1 VIVDY
6 AHTPD
11 ALEKVLSTLL
21 DMLHMQARV
30 NQEHARKTG
39 RLFCVIGCGG
49 ERDRGK
55 RQLIGEVAMR
65 FADEVIFTSDNPRS
79 EDPHKIVE
87 DMIGTQR
94 NENLQIEINRELAI
108 YQAISSALAGDIV
121 LIAGKGHETYQEISG
136 QKIPFSDALIVQQVL
151 SDLWDKR
158 GEQQG

>member
-1 VIVDY
+1 
-6 AHTPD
+6 
-11 ALEKVLSTLL
+11 
-21 DMLHMQARV
+21 
-30 NQEHARKTG
+30 
-39 RLFCVIGCGG
+39 
-49 ERDRGK
+49 
-55 RQLIGEVAMR
+55 MR

-121 LIAGKGHETYQEISG
+121 LISGKGHETYQEISG

-151 SDLWDKR
+151 SDLSDKR